1 MGSVGALPYGVNL
14 AEKSCV
20 TRCAFGSNADD
31 LNRAQR
37 LSSHVGKAGVG
48 GTRKPHKYWQ
58 GEVGIDVSDVDR
70 PVLSGKDFASDIDDP
85 TPRRHELGQVSSQAG
100 GGDQPCFVLD
110 NHLPACPVDLGTDG
124 SEEPV
129 QLSRV
134 QGCVITMGW

>member
-70 PVLSGKDFASDIDDP
+70 PVLSSKDFASDIGDP
-85 TPRRHELGQVSSQAG
+85 APANWDKSAHRRVAVTSLVSYWTTIC
-100 GGDQPCFVLD
+100 P
-110 NHLPACPVDLGTDG
+110 PARSISAPMALR
-124 SEEPV
+124 
-129 QLSRV
+129 SRSN
-134 QGCVITMGW
+134 